1 MKISII
7 IRTHNEERW
16 IASCLRAVF
25 AQKLQDFEVIIVDNE
40 SIDATLARV
49 EQFPVA
55 KVLFCTDYLPGK
67 SLNIGIEAA
76 RGDYIVCLSGHC
88 IPVNNYWLENL
99 LENFNDPEVA
109 GVYGRQ
115 EPLSFTPPGDK
126 RDLMIVFG
134 PERRVQ
140 KKDSFFHNANSMIR
154 RDVLTKYPFD
164 SLVTN
169 IEDRLWAREILQHG
183 YKIVYEP
190 EASVYHHHGIHQD
203 GNEERCRNVVRI
215 LEGLDNKNYDLDHLL
230 QIQNL
235 SVAALI
241 PVKGHPAS
249 LGEHS
254 LLEYTVAA
262 AKNSSRINSMVV
274 AADRDDVLTEAKGL
288 NVDMVVRRDGNLSQ
302 EYVGLEEV
310 YRYTLERLE
319 LVGIFPD
326 ILVLLEITYPFR
338 PPNLLDDMIEK
349 MILKGF
355 DSMLPARR
363 ESNVI
368 WMEGENGIRQVTEGF
383 VPRKFQKPVYL
394 GCKGLCCVTRPE
406 FIRDGRVVGDN
417 LGIYHLDNPY
427 AHLEIRGEGS
437 FELPAFVLPRP
448 GRGLRP
454 RSDIAAVPKPT
465 NLKNKVS
472 AP

>member
-16 IASCLRAVF
+16 ITSCLRAVF
-25 AQKLQDFEVIIVDNE
+25 SQKFQDFEVIVVDNE
-40 SIDATLARV
+40 STDATLGRV
-49 EQFPVA
+49 EQFPVK
-55 KVLFCTDYLPGK
+55 KVLTCTDYLPGK
-67 SLNIGIEAA
+67 SLNIGINEAE
-76 RGDYIVCLSGHC
+76 GEFIVCLSGHC

-99 LENFNDPEVA
+99 LKNLDDQEVA

-134 PERRVQ
+134 PERKVQ

-154 RDVLTKYPFD
+154 RDVLARYPFD
-164 SLVTN
+164 SQVTN
-169 IEDRLWAREILQHG
+169 IEDRLWAREILRHG
-183 YKIVYEP
+183 YKIIYEP

-215 LEGLDNKNYDLDHLL
+215 MEGLDNKIYDMDHLL
-230 QIQNL
+230 HIQNL

-241 PVKGHPAS
+241 PVKGIPAS
-249 LGEHS
+249 LDDHS
-254 LLEYTVAA
+254 LLEYAMTA
-262 AKNSSRINSMVV
+262 AKNAHRVNSVVV
-274 AADRDDVLTEAKGL
+274 AADRDDVLAGAKVMGADL
-288 NVDMVVRRDGNLSQ
+288 VVRRDENLSQ

-319 LVGIFPD
+319 EAGVFPD
-326 ILVLLEITYPFR
+326 ILILLEITYPFR
-338 PPNLLDDMIEK
+338 PDNLIDDMIGQ
-349 MILKGF
+349 MVFKGF

-368 WMEGENGIRQVTEGF
+368 WMEEESGIHQVTEGF
-383 VPRKFQKPVYL
+383 VPRKFQKPVYM

-406 FIRDGRVVGDN
+406 FVRDGSVIGNN
-417 LGIYHLDNPY
+417 LGIYRLNNPY
-427 AHLEIRGEGS
+427 AHLEIRGEGAFS
-437 FELPAFVLPRP
+437 LPALALPRT
-448 GRGLRP
+448 GKRLRP
-454 RSDIAAVPKPT
+454 RSGMGTAAPKSVRS
-465 NLKNKVS
+465 KNS
-472 AP
+472 M

>member
-7 IRTHNEERW
+7 IRTKNEERW
-16 IASCLRAVF
+16 ISSCLRAVF
-25 AQKLQDFEVIIVDNE
+25 AQKFEDFEVIIVDNE
-40 SIDATLARV
+40 STDATLARV
-49 EQFPVA
+49 EQFPV
-55 KVLFCTDYLPGK
+55 KKILSCTDYLPGK
-67 SLNIGIEAA
+67 SLNIGIDKAHGEF
-76 RGDYIVCLSGHC
+76 IVCLSGHC
-88 IPVNNYWLENL
+88 IPVNEYWLEKL
-99 LENFNDPEVA
+99 LKNFEDPEVA

-140 KKDSFFHNANSMIR
+140 RKDSFFHNANSMIR
-154 RDVLTKYPFD
+154 RDILTRYPFD
-164 SLVTN
+164 SQVTN
-169 IEDRLWAREILQHG
+169 IEDRLWAQEILDHG

-215 LEGLDNKNYDLDHLL
+215 LEGLDNRIYDLDDLFH
-230 QIQNL
+230 IQKL

-241 PVKGHPAS
+241 PVKGIPAR

-254 LLEYTVAA
+254 LLEYAVSAA
-262 AKNSSRINSMVV
+262 RNAHRINSVVV
-274 AADRDDVLTEAKGL
+274 AADRDDVLAEAKDVGADL
-288 NVDMVVRRDGNLSQ
+288 VVRRDENLSQ

-310 YRYTLERLE
+310 YRYTLESLE
-319 LVGIFPD
+319 SEGVFPD
-326 ILVLLEITYPFR
+326 LLVLLEVTYPFR
-338 PPNLLDDMIEK
+338 PDNLIDDMIEK
-349 MILKGF
+349 MVLKGF

-368 WMEGENGIRQVTEGF
+368 WMEGESGIRQVTEGF
-383 VPRKFQKPVYL
+383 VPRIFQKPVYL

-406 FIRDGRVVGDN
+406 FVRDCSVVGDN
-417 LGIYHLDNPY
+417 LGIYHLDSPY

-437 FELPAFVLPRP
+437 LELPAFALPRT
-448 GRGLRP
+448 GKGLRP
-454 RSDIAAVPKPT
+454 RSDMVGSGPRSAG
-465 NLKNKVS
+465 LKSNR
-472 AP
+472 